1 MLAIINLDIN
11 FNLVKENRMK
21 VTVNQRCVLLVILAM
36 ILIMALLKGM
46 PQSTE
51 VEHTGAKNP
60 FLSTMHFN
68 AKTLE
73 LEKYP
78 KDSELGKPVRIN
90 SATAE
95 EIANHLEG
103 IGETIAQRIVAKRQK
118 QGPFQNFE
126 QLESVSGVGVAKIE
140 ANRERISFE

>member
-1 MLAIINLDIN
+1 
-11 FNLVKENRMK
+11 MK

-36 ILIMALLKGM
+36 MLIMALLKGI

-51 VEHTGAKNP
+51 VDHTGAKNP
-60 FLSTMHFN
+60 SVSTMHFN
-68 AKTLE
+68 TKTLE
-73 LEKYP
+73 LEKYSENS
-78 KDSELGKPVRIN
+78 DSDKPIRIN
-90 SATAE
+90 SASAK

-126 QLESVSGVGVAKIE
+126 QLKSVSGVGVAKIE
-140 ANRERISFE
+140 ANKQRISFE